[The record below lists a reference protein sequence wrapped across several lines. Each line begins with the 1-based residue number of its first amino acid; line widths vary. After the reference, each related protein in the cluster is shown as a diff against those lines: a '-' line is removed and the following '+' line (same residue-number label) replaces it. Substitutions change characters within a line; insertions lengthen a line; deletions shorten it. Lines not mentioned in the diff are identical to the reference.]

1 MQEYWKKK
9 TSFNL
14 LLTERWLFSKFHCED
29 SFMLNVNEASVYVL
43 SQTNNESG
51 MILSISGQMKDL
63 EIS

>member
-1 MQEYWKKK
+1 
-9 TSFNL
+9 
-14 LLTERWLFSKFHCED
+14 
-29 SFMLNVNEASVYVL
+29 MLNVNEASVYVL